1 MDTREKEHLLDRIQ
15 TLIHEVAYTGGW
27 EYEGEYG
34 EYKLTPYSSPQCP
47 ELEMVIYHLVNA
59 LGSLES
65 IKTED

>member
-1 MDTREKEHLLDRIQ
+1 MNTSEKEHLLDRIQ
-15 TLIHEVAYTGGW
+15 TLIHEAAYTGGW
-27 EYEGEYG
+27 EYKGECG
-34 EYKLTPYSSPQCP
+34 EYKLTPYSSTQCP